1 MASVSQNVILNGTGQ
16 LERYNRAGVTYI
28 SRTDDVKEIM
38 TELERAALKEV
49 AKFLRK
55 EVKRRVPVGEGT
67 LKRNV
72 GTWVKTLGK
81 RMKGQSKGTPI
92 LQVGVYDRTR
102 ARRKGYRYAFH
113 AHLIEFGTVKMAAQP
128 FLRPSVLENID
139 QIRLIQGKY
148 LKAIEDEN
156 RANGLINEEEE
167 IADN

>member
-1 MASVSQNVILNGTGQ
+1 MASVGQNVILNGTGE
-16 LERYNRAGVTYI
+16 LDRYNRAGVVYI
-28 SRTDDVKEIM
+28 SRTEDVKDMM

-55 EVKRRVPVGEGT
+55 EVKRRVPIGEGT

-81 RMKGQSKGTPI
+81 RVKGQGKGTPI

-102 ARRKGYRYAFH
+102 ARRKGYRYAYH
-113 AHLIEFGTVKMAAQP
+113 AHLIEVGTVKMAAQP

-148 LKAIEDEN
+148 LAEIADEN
-156 RANGLINEEEE
+156 RARGLISEEEE
-167 IADN
+167 MADD